1 MFESIA
7 ASIQEAIQA
16 GNGNVDAV
24 LQVGAGAVP
33 SRPQCLVSRPCHMFT
48 ETGPAAATSAP
59 GLGSPVPHLHRD
71 WARPCHICTVLC
83 APPTFS
89 GELRKHS
96 LATLPRA

>member
-48 ETGPAAATSAP
+48 ETGPAAATTAP
-59 GLGSPVPHLHRD
+59 GRTGL
-71 WARPCHICTVLC
+71 AR
-83 APPTFS
+83 
-89 GELRKHS
+89 
-96 LATLPRA
+96 ATSAQSYVRL

>member
-48 ETGPAAATSAP
+48 ETGPAAARLT
-59 GLGSPVPHLHRD
+59 GSP
-71 WARPCHICTVLC
+71 AGQ
-83 APPTFS
+83 APRVVRWF
-89 GELRKHS
+89 GIDAMRL
-96 LATLPRA
+96 